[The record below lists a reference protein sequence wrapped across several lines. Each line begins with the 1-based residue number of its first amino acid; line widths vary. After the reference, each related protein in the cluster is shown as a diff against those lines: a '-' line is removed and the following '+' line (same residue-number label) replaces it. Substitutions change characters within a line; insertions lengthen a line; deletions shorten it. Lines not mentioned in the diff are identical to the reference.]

1 MVKIS
6 DEDKEF
12 LKKHIDN
19 VDELVQQESSVPL
32 LDAIDDIIIYKGF
45 EPDFDTLNKFG
56 LKAQYIRDTI
66 YYDNTTED

>member
-12 LKKHIDN
+12 LKKHINN
-19 VDELVQQESSVPL
+19 VDELVQKDSVMPL
-32 LDAIDDIIIYKGF
+32 LDEIDDIIMYKGF